1 MQNEIRVR
9 FAPSPTGYLHV
20 GGLRTALYNYLYAQK
35 TGGKFLLRIEDTDR
49 NRYVEGA
56 VENLISALQL
66 CGIDYDEGP
75 QKEGNV
81 GPYMQSA
88 RTELYQKYIKIL
100 LEKDAAYYC
109 FCSSEDLDK
118 MRQEQKEKG
127 MDPRYDGR
135 CRKLS
140 QEEVEKRIAAGK
152 SYVIREKTPETGE
165 ITFYDKV
172 RDKVTIPWE
181 TVDDQILMKSDGFPT
196 YHLANVIDDHLM
208 KITHVIRGE
217 EWLSS
222 VPKHLFLY
230 QALGWKPPKLAH
242 LPLLLN
248 EDKSKLSKRQNDVA
262 VEDYL
267 KKGYLPEA
275 LLNFIA
281 LLGWHPA
288 KDKEIFSLDE
298 LKKEFSLKRINKAG
312 AVFNVEKLDWMNG
325 QYLRNLSLIRV
336 AEAAKPFFE
345 EAGLG
350 ISADD
355 KYKKVVDL
363 VRDRVDTLQQMP
375 AAATVFYQQP
385 ELDAEKQ
392 EWADKESSQLVYKFW
407 AQQLPNLN
415 INDSSQLKA
424 TIKETNQKTGV
435 KGKNLYVP
443 LRLALYGD
451 FHGPEVPELIQILGK
466 DEALAR
472 FEKLLK

>member
-20 GGLRTALYNYLYAQK
+20 GGLRTALYNFLYARK

-56 VENLISALQL
+56 IENLISALQL

-75 QKEGNV
+75 EKEGEV
-81 GPYMQSA
+81 GPYLQSA
-88 RTELYQKYIKIL
+88 RTEIYQKYIKIL
-100 LEKDAAYYC
+100 LEKDAAYHC

-118 MRQEQKEKG
+118 MRQQQKEQG
-127 MDPRYDGR
+127 LDPRYDGR

-140 QEEVEKRIAAGK
+140 QQEVEKRIAAGE

-165 ITFYDKV
+165 ITFYDIV

-230 QALGWKPPKLAH
+230 QALSWKPPKLAH

-267 KKGYLPEA
+267 QKGYLPEA
-275 LLNFIA
+275 LINFIA

-288 KDKEIFSLDE
+288 KDKEIYSLEE
-298 LKKEFSLKRINKAG
+298 LKKEFSLKRISKAG

-325 QYLRNLSLIRV
+325 QYLRNLSLDRI
-336 AEAAKPFFE
+336 AEAAKPFFA
-345 EAGLG
+345 EAGLDT
-350 ISADD
+350 SNTE
-355 KYKKVVDL
+355 KYKKVIDL
-363 VRDRVDTLQQMP
+363 VRGRVHTLQQIP
-375 AAATVFYQQP
+375 NAAIVFYQQP
-385 ELDAEKQ
+385 QLDAAKQ
-392 EWADKESSQLVYKFW
+392 EVADKESSQQVYKFW
-407 AQQLPNLN
+407 LEKLPNLD
-415 INDSSQLKA
+415 IDSSKQINTA
-424 TIKETNQKTGV
+424 IKEISQETGV
-435 KGKNLYVP
+435 KGKNLYMP
-443 LRLALYGD
+443 LRVALYGD
-451 FHGPEVPELIQILGK
+451 FHGPEIPELIQILGK
-466 DEALAR
+466 DETLAR
-472 FEKLLK
+472 VEKLLK